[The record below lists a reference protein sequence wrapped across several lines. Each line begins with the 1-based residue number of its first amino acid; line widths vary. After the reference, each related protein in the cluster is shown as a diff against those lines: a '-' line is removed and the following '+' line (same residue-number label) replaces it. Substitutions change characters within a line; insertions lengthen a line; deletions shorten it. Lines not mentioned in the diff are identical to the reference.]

1 MDTLPKSQRLIDCMN
16 TYSTREATVRLGI
29 DVCRTLI
36 SYRNMGINHLVL
48 TPKDITVSE
57 GGELGLSLV
66 TLPVLND
73 GEFTSPIQLYTAP
86 ELLRGVSGE
95 AAVVYSLGTIMYRL
109 MNGGL
114 EPFRKEMDFESAS
127 EAYNI
132 RMSGQRVSAPSSA
145 DAALSAIILR
155 ACEYD
160 TERRYSTLSEMM
172 EELMRLQSGSFQ
184 KDVQTESKPEP
195 MPESCSNKKNILY
208 GVILGL
214 IVSAAIVFG
223 FNLHYNDLY
232 VRAERKLRDDKFSD
246 ARQMFADIDW
256 YKDSS
261 IMVYKCDYE
270 QAGKFLKDGKTDDA
284 IELYSALAKLGYED
298 ASERRNEALLI
309 KADALRADGKTDEA
323 MAIISSVAEQ
333 DGGKA
338 EQKLRE
344 HRYDSAME
352 LYRKGD
358 YEEALEIF
366 AFLGDTDMETE
377 CKYSMASELA
387 DGGSYAKAMS
397 IFSELGDYG
406 DSEKQFE
413 LCLKWLCA
421 DNESM
426 EYDDILGRYADDDGH
441 YLEYA
446 VVDGTRRSKYNIPFG
461 KGAYFKL
468 KDGMHYHSDD
478 MQSWKKQWVIEPS
491 ANGIDVYC
499 FADGKTYSLTK
510 E

>member
-1 MDTLPKSQRLIDCMN
+1 MDTLRSSQRLIDCMN

-57 GGELGLSLV
+57 NGELGLSLV
-66 TLPVLND
+66 TLPVIND

-86 ELLRGVSGE
+86 ELLKGASGE

-127 EAYNI
+127 EAYNM
-132 RMSGQRVSAPSSA
+132 RMTGQRVSAPSNA
-145 DAALSAIILR
+145 DAALSAIILK

-160 TERRYSTLSEMM
+160 TGRRYSTLSQMM
-172 EELMRLQSGSFQ
+172 EELIKLQSGSLR
-184 KDVQTESKPEP
+184 KDVQAELKPEP
-195 MPESCSNKKNILY
+195 ALKTCSNKKNILY
-208 GVILGL
+208 GAVCGFLL
-214 IVSAAIVFG
+214 SAVVVFA

-232 VRAERKLRDDKFSD
+232 VRAERKLRDYKFGD

-270 QAGKFLKDGKTDDA
+270 QARKFLKDGKTDDA
-284 IELYSALAKLGYED
+284 IELYTALAKAGYED
-298 ASERRNEALLI
+298 SMDKRNEALLI
-309 KADALRADGKTDEA
+309 KADVLKAEGKTAEA
-323 MAIISSVAEQ
+323 MDIISSVAKQ

-338 EQKLRE
+338 EEKLRE

-366 AFLGDTDMETE
+366 TSLGDSDMESE
-377 CKYSMASELA
+377 CKYSIASELA
-387 DGGSYAKAMS
+387 DGGSYAKAMAV
-397 IFSELGDYG
+397 FSELGDYG
-406 DSEKQFE
+406 DSQKQFD

-426 EYDDILGRYADDDGH
+426 EYDDIIGRYTDDDGH
-441 YLEYA
+441 YIEYELA
-446 VVDGTRRSKYNIPFG
+446 DGTRRSKYNIPFE

-468 KDGMHYHSDD
+468 KDGLHQHSDD
-478 MQSWKKQWVIEPS
+478 RQSWKKQWVIEPS
-491 ANGIDVYC
+491 ENGIDVYC
-499 FADGKTYSLTK
+499 FSDGKVYNLTK

>member
-1 MDTLPKSQRLIDCMN
+1 MDTLQSSQRLIDCMN

-57 GGELGLSLV
+57 NGELGLSLV
-66 TLPVLND
+66 TLPVIND

-86 ELLRGVSGE
+86 ELLRGISGE
-95 AAVVYSLGTIMYRL
+95 TAVVYSLGTIMYRL

-127 EAYNI
+127 EAYNM
-132 RMSGQRVSAPSSA
+132 RMSGQRVSAPSNA
-145 DAALSAIILR
+145 DAALSAIILK

-160 TERRYSTLSEMM
+160 TKRRYSTLSEMM
-172 EELMRLQSGSFQ
+172 EELIKLQSGSFQ
-184 KDVQTESKPEP
+184 KEVPTEVKPEP
-195 MPESCSNKKNILY
+195 PQETRSNKNNVLY
-208 GVILGL
+208 GAVCGL
-214 IVSAAIVFG
+214 ALSAIIVFS

-246 ARQMFADIDW
+246 ARQMFEDIDW

-270 QAGKFLKDGKTDDA
+270 QARKFLSDGKTDEA
-284 IELYSALAKLGYED
+284 IELYSTLAKAGYED
-298 ASERRNEALLI
+298 STDKRNEALLI
-309 KADALRADGKTDEA
+309 KADALKAEGKTDEA

-338 EQKLRE
+338 EEKLRE
-344 HRYDSAME
+344 HKYDSAME
-352 LYRKGD
+352 LYRKGE
-358 YEEALEIF
+358 YEEALKIF
-366 AFLGDTDMETE
+366 EFIGDADMESE
-377 CKYSMASELA
+377 CKYSIANELA
-387 DGGSYAKAMS
+387 DGGSYAKAMAV
-397 IFSELGDYG
+397 FAELSDYG
-406 DSEKQFE
+406 DSKKQFE

-421 DNESM
+421 DNETM
-426 EYDDILGRYADDDGH
+426 EYDDVIGRYTDDDGH

-446 VVDGTRRSKYNIPFG
+446 LVDGTRRSKYNIPFG

-468 KDGMHYHSDD
+468 KDGLHQHSDD
-478 MQSWKKQWVIEPS
+478 MQSWKKQWVIEPT
-491 ANGIDVYC
+491 ADGMDVYC
-499 FADGKTYSLTK
+499 FTDGKTYSLIK